1 MFNHSSI
8 VFVLFSSSAHF
19 DTGRLDSTPWLAPLK
34 LDCYKQEK
42 HLRPNKNLVLIRS
55 HCCEAVVYIYVLC
68 WNTSTAAFSAFKEVG
83 CRLRENSY
91 LCFWSLYLKPLGG
104 GTVQVIS
111 ETTFHITVIFFLSP
125 FSSSQWLIVYG
136 PATAKS
142 PVLIRFY
149 IFLIYKLSCCV
160 LTISGH
166 KCFQNLQI
174 SWFHKGFRLDNPP
187 PSSASNY
194 FL

>member
-83 CRLRENSY
+83 CRLGENSY
-91 LCFWSLYLKPLGG
+91 LCFWSLYLEPLG

-111 ETTFHITVIFFLSP
+111 ETTFHITVIIFFSL
-125 FSSSQWLIVYG
+125 FSSSQWLIVYV

-174 SWFHKGFRLDNPP
+174 SWFHKGIRLDNPP

-194 FL
+194 F

>member
-104 GTVQVIS
+104 TVQVIS
-111 ETTFHITVIFFLSP
+111 ETTFHITVIFFF
-125 FSSSQWLIVYG
+125 FSLPLLLVSVTYCLRTCNCKISSVNKIL
-136 PATAKS
+136 
-142 PVLIRFY
+142 
-149 IFLIYKLSCCV
+149 
-160 LTISGH
+160 
-166 KCFQNLQI
+166 
-174 SWFHKGFRLDNPP
+174 
-187 PSSASNY
+187 Y
-194 FL
+194 FSYL

>member
-19 DTGRLDSTPWLAPLK
+19 DTGRLDSTRLAPLK

-42 HLRPNKNLVLIRS
+42 HLRPNKKLVLIRS

-83 CRLRENSY
+83 CRLRKNSY
-91 LCFWSLYLKPLGG
+91 LCFWSLYLKPLG

-111 ETTFHITVIFFLSP
+111 ETTFHITVIFFFFSP
-125 FSSSQWLIVYG
+125 FSSPQWLIVYV

-149 IFLIYKLSCCV
+149 IFLIYKLFCCV

-174 SWFHKGFRLDNPP
+174 SWFHKGLRLDNPP